1 VREAELPGP
10 ASAQVERIEELEREY
25 RRLRRFTTTLLI
37 AVAVLLGLAVAF
49 VAVSARHGMPD
60 TVAQVVAA
68 RQFVLRGE
76 DGAIRGVWGTQEG
89 GAIRFV
95 LQDGAGRARAK
106 LDLLAD
112 GASGLTFA
120 DSAGHPRAVFAFLPD
135 QTASLVLADQ
145 AGKTRSVLGISAEG
159 DATILFADR
168 NGTTRAG
175 LGVDG
180 RGAGTFTLTDR
191 GGRDVMQPE
200 PEAADSADTTQP
212 APETPAPPRRR

>member
-1 VREAELPGP
+1 MKEDQLPGP

-25 RRLRRFTTTLLI
+25 RRLRRFTVSLLI
-37 AVAVLLGLAVAF
+37 GVAVLLGLAVAF
-49 VAVSARHGMPD
+49 VAVSARHGVPG
-60 TVAQVVAA
+60 TVADVVAA

-76 DGAIRGVWGTQEG
+76 DGTIRGVWGTQEDG
-89 GAIRFV
+89 TLRFL

-120 DSAGHPRAVFAFLPD
+120 DSTGKPRAVFAFLPD
-135 QTASLVLADQ
+135 QTASLVLADE

-168 NGTTRAG
+168 NGATRAG
-175 LGVDG
+175 LGVDA
-180 RGAGTFTLTDR
+180 RGAGSFTLIDR

-200 PEAADSADTTQP
+200 PEPEAPDTQP
-212 APETPAPPRRR
+212 GEPPARRR